1 MDEAAL
7 YAEAE
12 DRMKKVID
20 AFQRSLASIRAG
32 RANPVLLERV
42 TVDYYGVP
50 TPVNQ
55 VASVGVAPPRTLVV
69 QPWDKK
75 MLSAVE
81 KALQKADLGAMPVN
95 DGNVIRVTLPQLS
108 RERRQEI
115 TRTVRK
121 DSEAQKVAVRNIR
134 RDINAEIKKAEK
146 DKLISEDGARKVQ
159 DRIQE
164 LTDRYTKQVDQLV
177 ESKEKEILEV

>member
-7 YAEAE
+7 YADTE
-12 DRMKKVID
+12 DRMKKVIET
-20 AFQRSLASIRAG
+20 FQRNLASIRAG

-75 MLSAVE
+75 MLSPVE
-81 KALQKADLGAMPVN
+81 KALQRADLGAMPVN

-115 TRTVRK
+115 IRTVKK
-121 DSEAQKVAVRNIR
+121 DSEAQKVAIRNIR
-134 RDINAEIKKAEK
+134 RDTNAEIKKAEK
-146 DKLISEDGARKVQ
+146 DKLISEDSTRKIQ

-164 LTDRYTKQVDQLV
+164 LTDKYTKQVDQLV